1 MEKKEQERSRCSID
15 DIIALYEKD
24 VDETLILENLKLT
37 HEQRLKKM
45 EDFINTMEILRES
58 YLKTKKGTQL

>member
-1 MEKKEQERSRCSID
+1 MTFD

-24 VDETLILENLKLT
+24 VDETLIMENLKLT
-37 HEQRLKKM
+37 PEQRLVKM

-58 YLKTKKGTQL
+58 YLKTKKSTQP

>member
-1 MEKKEQERSRCSID
+1 MNRNDREREHCSID

-37 HEQRLKKM
+37 PEQRLRKM
-45 EDFINTMEILRES
+45 QDFINTMEILRES
-58 YLKTKKGTQL
+58 YQKTRRKNQ

>member
-1 MEKKEQERSRCSID
+1 VTFD

-24 VDETLILENLKLT
+24 VDETLIMENLKLT
-37 HEQRLKKM
+37 PEQRLVKM

-58 YLKTKKGTQL
+58 YLKTKKSTQP